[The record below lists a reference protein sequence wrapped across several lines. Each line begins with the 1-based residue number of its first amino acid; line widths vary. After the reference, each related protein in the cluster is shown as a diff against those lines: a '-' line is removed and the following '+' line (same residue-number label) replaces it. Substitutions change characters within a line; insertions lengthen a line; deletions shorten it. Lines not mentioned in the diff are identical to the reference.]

1 MKIKL
6 LIAALSL
13 LAGFLCGYFS
23 PREIHID
30 TPNKIYIDMPGRDGG
45 WWLAAV
51 SGDGYE
57 VFTSLDETI
66 TIKTLYKEEINRG
79 TK

>member
-6 LIAALSL
+6 LIVALSL
-13 LAGFLCGYFS
+13 IAGFLCGYFW
-23 PREIHID
+23 PR
-30 TPNKIYIDMPGRDGG
+30 KIYIDMPGRDGG

-66 TIKTLYKEEINRG
+66 TIKTFYKEEINRG

>member
-6 LIAALSL
+6 LIVALSL
-13 LAGFLCGYFS
+13 LAGFFYGYFW
-23 PREIHID
+23 PR
-30 TPNKIYIDMPGRDGG
+30 KIYIDMPARDGG
-45 WWLAAV
+45 WWFAAV

-57 VFTSLDETI
+57 VFTSLDGTV

-79 TK
+79 AK

>member
-1 MKIKL
+1 MMKVKI
-6 LIAALSL
+6 LIVVLSL

-23 PREIHID
+23 PR
-30 TPNKIYIDMPGRDGG
+30 KIYIDMPGRDGG
-45 WWLAAV
+45 WWFAAV

-57 VFTSLDETI
+57 VYTSLDNTI